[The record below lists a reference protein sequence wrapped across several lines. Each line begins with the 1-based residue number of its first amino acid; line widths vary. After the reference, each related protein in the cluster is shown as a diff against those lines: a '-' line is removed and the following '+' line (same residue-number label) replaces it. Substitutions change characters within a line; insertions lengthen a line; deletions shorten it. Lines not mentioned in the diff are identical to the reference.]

1 MGTFIDFVN
10 RRREMGI
17 NGLGDKHHFV
27 PRPILYDYWDY
38 QRIRDIFRLHG
49 VPYAPPQTI
58 IERYLGVLSTLV
70 YIDRVQYLPLFQKKA
85 LGDAHFPATRYPS
98 QWPDES
104 PSHREIWNAFLP
116 AHWMF
121 FPLELGREHLVSLQ
135 APPERVLPW
144 ESEEVLLP
152 GDAAKILKIEVP
164 ESCFDLPDGPSKRC
178 FVLKRYYD
186 EHHRHYYE
194 REREALTYLHG
205 RSLPTNHVIGFHGS
219 FEQVDTMNLVLE
231 YVESGDLLHY
241 MKNTLPPQTSADIH
255 ALWTSILGILK
266 GCYHIHQWTQH
277 PQLGEGFNI
286 VHQDFKPQNIL
297 IVKDASS
304 RYEFYPKV
312 ADFGCSD
319 VRKDSQGPSTDRH
332 GNPTYSAPE
341 CSHHASDLHMGP
353 DIFTPAADIFALG
366 CILSEVAAWVS
377 DGMDMVETYRS
388 MRAEEIAQNPRFQY
402 SEHSVGF
409 HNSAD
414 VLTAVEDMRHLITT
428 SKPGDLI
435 TAKILRII
443 YNHMLVARRD
453 RRESAKEVLSSLENI
468 LNTPPTDQDEAKI
481 ATVSPPS
488 PPPNVVVNGP
498 ATQTIHD
505 HTRAHPLSSP
515 TRSENLSPISLSTHM
530 PVSPVDQQ
538 SPNSTVPIDLLSS
551 TSWTHNGA
559 SMAIPTRKRSTRRMI
574 QSFVRPTSF
583 YSSSSSR
590 PRWLSTMSSADGK
603 LTINDILQY
612 RTAKKSEKEPNPSVE
627 FLITKLQSNLS
638 HRDHVF
644 FIDDTH
650 TMLAHR
656 EELLR
661 AFTALSYL
669 AKLIDRDGIEL
680 IFASNPRKIWKKS
693 KTKELLEMLE
703 SHEFVQE
710 SGMMEDKLGELL
722 DHKISVRLPLTF
734 RKHQIPISKKKE
746 VSIFILTD
754 ACWDNDLPELTNAA
768 GVKAPIE
775 RLMKK
780 IENKGLNRTQVMIQ
794 FIRFGDNENGKR
806 YLELLDDFGQETGRD
821 MVDTRAVDGNVYAMF
836 IGSLS
841 PGVDGR
847 KDSIG
852 DALPVHVQ
860 SPVQPPVEMPCQRL

>member
-10 RRREMGI
+10 RRREVGM
-17 NGLGDKHHFV
+17 NGLGRKHHFV
-27 PRPILYDYWDY
+27 PRPFLEDYWEY
-38 QRIRDIFRLHG
+38 QKIRDIIRLHR

-58 IERYLGVLSTLV
+58 SERYLGVLSTLV
-70 YIDRVQYLPLFQKKA
+70 YIDRVQYLPLFLQNV

-104 PSHREIWNAFLP
+104 PHYREIWDAFLP

-144 ESEEVLLP
+144 EAEEVLLP
-152 GDAAKILKIEVP
+152 GEAAEILKIEVP
-164 ESCFDLPDGPSKRC
+164 ESCFGLPDGPSKRC

-186 EHHRHYYE
+186 EHYRHYYE

-205 RSLPTNHVIGFHGS
+205 RSSPTNHVIEFHGS

-241 MKNTLPPQTSADIH
+241 MKNTPPPQTNADIH
-255 ALWTSILGILK
+255 ALWTSMSGILK

-319 VRKDSQGPSTDRH
+319 VCKDSQGPSTDRH

-409 HNSAD
+409 HNGAD

-428 SKPGDLI
+428 SRSGDLI
-435 TAKILRII
+435 TAEILRVV

-481 ATVSPPS
+481 AMVSAPPPS
-488 PPPNVVVNGP
+488 PNVVVNGP
-498 ATQTIHD
+498 LGDTNEEKIHAKND
-505 HTRAHPLSSP
+505 TKFSMK
-515 TRSENLSPISLSTHM
+515 SENE
-530 PVSPVDQQ
+530 
-538 SPNSTVPIDLLSS
+538 PNSNV
-551 TSWTHNGA
+551 A
-559 SMAIPTRKRSTRRMI
+559 
-574 QSFVRPTSF
+574 
-583 YSSSSSR
+583 
-590 PRWLSTMSSADGK
+590 
-603 LTINDILQY
+603 
-612 RTAKKSEKEPNPSVE
+612 

-650 TMLAHR
+650 TMFAHR
-656 EELLR
+656 EELRR

-693 KTKELLEMLE
+693 KTKELLKILE

-722 DHKISVRLPLTF
+722 DHKISDRLPLTF

-754 ACWDNDLPELTNAA
+754 ACWDNDLAELPNAA

-775 RLMKK
+775 RLMNK

-794 FIRFGDNENGKR
+794 FIRFGDSENGKR
-806 YLELLDDFGQETGRD
+806 YLDLLDDFGQETGRD

-841 PGVDGR
+841 PGVDGQ

-852 DALPVHVQ
+852 NALPAHTQSPVQ
-860 SPVQPPVEMPCQRL
+860 SPVEMSC

>member
-10 RRREMGI
+10 RRREMGM
-17 NGLGDKHHFV
+17 NGLGEKHHFV
-27 PRPILYDYWDY
+27 PRPYLDDYWEH
-38 QRIRDIFRLHG
+38 QKITDILRLHG
-49 VPYAPPQTI
+49 VPFAPPHMI

-70 YIDRVQYLPLFQKKA
+70 YIGRVQYLSAFHKYA

-104 PSHREIWNAFLP
+104 PYHREIWNAFLP

-144 ESEEVLLP
+144 ETEEVLLP

-164 ESCFDLPDGPSKRC
+164 ESCFDLPAGPSKRC

-186 EHHRHYYE
+186 EHHRHNYE
-194 REREALTYLHG
+194 REREALTHLHG
-205 RSLPTNHVIGFHGS
+205 RSSPTNHVIEFHGA

-241 MKNTLPPQTSADIH
+241 MKNTPPPQTRADIH
-255 ALWTSILGILK
+255 ALWTSISGILK

-277 PQLGEGFNI
+277 SQLGEGFNV

-312 ADFGCSD
+312 ADFGCSY
-319 VRKDSQGPSTDRH
+319 VRKDPQGPSPDRH

-366 CILSEVAAWVS
+366 CILSEVAAWVNE
-377 DGMDMVETYRS
+377 GMDMVETYRV
-388 MRAEEIAQNPRFQY
+388 MRAEEIAQNPRFKY

-409 HNSAD
+409 HNGAD
-414 VLTAVEDMRHLITT
+414 VLTAVESMRHLITN
-428 SKPGDLI
+428 SRPGDFI
-435 TAKILRII
+435 TAEILRVV

-468 LNTPPTDQDEAKI
+468 LNTPPTDQDKAKI
-481 ATVSPPS
+481 AMVSAPS
-488 PPPNVVVNGP
+488 SSPNVVVNGP
-498 ATQTIHD
+498 ATPAQPSHD
-505 HTRAHPLSSP
+505 HTRAYPLSSP
-515 TRSENLSPISLSTHM
+515 TRSKNPPPISVSGHM
-530 PVSPVDQQ
+530 PVSLVDQQ
-538 SPNSTVPIDLLSS
+538 SPNSTLSIGLPSS
-551 TSWTHNGA
+551 TSLMDNGA
-559 SMAIPTRKRSTRRMI
+559 SMAIPARKRSTRKMMP
-574 QSFVRPTSF
+574 SFVRPTSF
-583 YSSSSSR
+583 HSSSSSR
-590 PRWLSTMSSADGK
+590 PRRFSTMSSADGK
-603 LTINDILQY
+603 LTINDILDY
-612 RTAKKSEKEPNPSVE
+612 RTAIKSEDEPKSNVE
-627 FLITKLQSNLS
+627 FLITKLQRNLS

-650 TMLAHR
+650 TMLAYR

-669 AKLIDRDGIEL
+669 AKLIDQDGIEL

-693 KTKELLEMLE
+693 KTKELLKILE

-722 DHKISVRLPLTF
+722 DHKISERLPLTF

-754 ACWDNDLPELTNAA
+754 ACWDNDIPELPNAA

-775 RLMKK
+775 RLMNK

-806 YLELLDDFGQETGRD
+806 YLDLLDDFGQDTGRD

-841 PGVDGR
+841 PGVDGQ
-847 KDSIG
+847 KDSVG
-852 DALPVHVQ
+852 NVLPAHV
-860 SPVQPPVEMPCQRL
+860 